1 MSDSHDRVTHW
12 ETVHATREPTAVS
25 WYQPVPRRSLEWTAA
40 TGLALDAPLL
50 DVGAGASTLVDHW
63 LTAGHA
69 DVSMLDIA
77 SAALERSRARLGV
90 AAPRVE
96 WIVSDVTT
104 FRPTRRYALWHDRA
118 VLHFLT
124 DALARDMYL
133 ASLRAALMPGGDV
146 ILATFGPDGPLRC
159 SGLPVQRYGVDELSA
174 LLGPAFTLRRDALD
188 EHVTPSGGRQQFQY
202 GWWRRQRE
210 T

>member
-1 MSDSHDRVTHW
+1 MSTSHDRVTHW

-25 WYQPVPRRSLEWTAA
+25 WYQAVPTRSLEWTAA

-63 LTAGHA
+63 LAAGHT
-69 DVSMLDIA
+69 DVSVLDIA
-77 SAALERSRARLGV
+77 SAAVERSQARLGT
-90 AAPRVE
+90 AAASVE
-96 WIVSDVTT
+96 WIVSDVTA

-124 DALARDMYL
+124 DAEVRGKYL
-133 ASLRAALMPGGDV
+133 ETLYAALMPGGDV
-146 ILATFGPDGPLRC
+146 ILATFGPDGPLKC
-159 SGLPVQRYGVDELSA
+159 SGLPVQRYGIAELSA
-174 LLGPAFTLRRDALD
+174 LLGPTFTLQRDALD

-202 GWWRRQRE
+202 GWWRHQRE